1 MARGQRKAIED
12 KIREKEELVSALKI
26 RLKSEQNELD
36 ALYKEKKDRDLNGL
50 NKMLED
56 SGLDIHSASGIL
68 REYIQNHK
76 NAVEF

>member
-50 NKMLED
+50 NQMLED

-68 REYIQNHK
+68 REYIQNQK

>member
-36 ALYKEKKDRDLNGL
+36 ALYKEKRLSL
-50 NKMLED
+50 
-56 SGLDIHSASGIL
+56 IHI
-68 REYIQNHK
+68 
-76 NAVEF
+76 

>member
-36 ALYKEKKDRDLNGL
+36 ALYKEKRDRDLNGL
-50 NKMLED
+50 NQMLED
-56 SGLDIHSASGIL
+56 SGLDIHSAYGIL